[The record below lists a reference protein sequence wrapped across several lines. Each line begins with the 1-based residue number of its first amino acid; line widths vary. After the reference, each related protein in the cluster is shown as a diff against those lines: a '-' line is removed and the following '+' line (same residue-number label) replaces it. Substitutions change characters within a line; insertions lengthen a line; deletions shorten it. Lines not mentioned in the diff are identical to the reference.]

1 MPVTIE
7 VLTLRSWLSR
17 QQGILDVSNFRLY
30 ARHWNAGPRVP
41 FQARRS
47 SYPNVYIQS
56 DSLSCCLQHHNS
68 TNFTMVSHAST
79 LFFLLTFFLR
89 TSSAFPGLNFLQ
101 PRAICYEDDV
111 LQSFQT
117 WEPDSVPYCSSLLG
131 ISDHTTF
138 SGPTKSYTYVVLEGK
153 CVNHLRVA
161 ELPSQPLQ
169 QLAMIH

>member
-1 MPVTIE
+1 MMI
-7 VLTLRSWLSR
+7 
-17 QQGILDVSNFRLY
+17 FY
-30 ARHWNAGPRVP
+30 A
-41 FQARRS
+41 
-47 SYPNVYIQS
+47 
-56 DSLSCCLQHHNS
+56 
-68 TNFTMVSHAST
+68 TT
-79 LFFLLTFFLR
+79 LFSLLSFFLR
-89 TSSAFPGLNFLQ
+89 TSSAFPGLNFLL

-138 SGPTKSYTYVVLEGK
+138 VGPTKSYTYAVFDLI

-161 ELPSQPLQ
+161 ELPSQLLR